1 MVYHHQESDL
11 TYLNNTIKKIASST
25 VSCLQSEEGMY
36 MPFTNYIQKQKKS
49 EVIADIQID
58 ENFEDPELGA

>member
-1 MVYHHQESDL
+1 
-11 TYLNNTIKKIASST
+11 
-25 VSCLQSEEGMY
+25 MY